1 MSPKSAEQM
10 RWHDRD
16 RVKDGK
22 LRHPAD
28 AIAWK
33 DFDALYPDFASDSHN
48 VRLALA
54 SDGFNPY
61 RFMNTTY
68 STWPVVLIP
77 YNFPLWVCMKPPSF
91 ILSLI
96 IHRKSSLG
104 INIDVYL

>member
-28 AIAWK
+28 ATAWRE
-33 DFDALYPDFASDSHN
+33 FGALYSDFASDPRN

-61 RFMNTTY
+61 CLMNTTY
-68 STWPVVLIP
+68 STWPIVLIL
-77 YNFPLWVCMKPPSF
+77 YNQPPWLCMKP
-91 ILSLI
+91 
-96 IHRKSSLG
+96 SSL
-104 INIDVYL
+104 LFH